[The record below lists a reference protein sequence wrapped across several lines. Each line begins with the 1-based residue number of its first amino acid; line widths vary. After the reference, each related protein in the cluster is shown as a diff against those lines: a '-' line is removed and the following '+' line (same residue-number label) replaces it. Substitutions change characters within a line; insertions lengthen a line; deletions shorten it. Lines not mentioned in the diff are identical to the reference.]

1 LKTIRVDTIGS
12 PDELDELEDRLI
24 KEAQA
29 AGKLSHPNI
38 VTIYDVGKEGDLY
51 YIAME
56 YLQGYTLEKMI
67 QKKSELNYKLVAKI
81 MIQACQAL
89 SYAHEKGIVH
99 RDIKPAN
106 IMILDNF
113 DIKVMDF
120 GIARFGGSSMTQTGL
135 AMGTPSYIAPEVLQG
150 KRADKRSDIFSLGVV
165 LYEIL
170 VGQKPFKGES
180 ISALIYC
187 ILNDQPPMPSTI
199 NDKTPTLFDR
209 VVGKALVK
217 NPEERFQNALE
228 METQLKEFV
237 ASFVVTRSFRI

>member
-1 LKTIRVDTIGS
+1 
-12 PDELDELEDRLI
+12 
-24 KEAQA
+24 
-29 AGKLSHPNI
+29 
-38 VTIYDVGKEGDLY
+38 
-51 YIAME
+51 
-56 YLQGYTLEKMI
+56 
-67 QKKSELNYKLVAKI
+67 

-135 AMGTPSYIAPEVLQG
+135 AMGTPSYIAPEILQG
-150 KRADKRSDIFSLGVV
+150 KRADNRSDIFSLGVV

-170 VGQKPFKGES
+170 TGQKPFKGDA
-180 ISALIYC
+180 ISTLIYS
-187 ILNDQPPMPSTI
+187 ILTDQPPMPSAI

-209 VVGKALVK
+209 VVGKALMK
-217 NPEERFQNALE
+217 NPEERFQNATE
-228 METQLKEFV
+228 MEVQLKEFV
-237 ASFVVTRSFRI
+237 ASFVVTRSFKI